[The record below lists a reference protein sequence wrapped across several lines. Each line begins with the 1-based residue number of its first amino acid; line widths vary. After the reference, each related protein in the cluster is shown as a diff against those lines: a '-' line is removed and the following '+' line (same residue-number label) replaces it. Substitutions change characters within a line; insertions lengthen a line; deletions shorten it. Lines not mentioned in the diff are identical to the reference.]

1 MSNKKFILGICG
13 GIGSGKSEVLKI
25 LESEGWFVIDADKV
39 VHGLYEPGGPG
50 QRKIADFFGNE
61 FLRSD
66 GSVNRNKLRKV
77 VFEDIKKLKILN
89 ALIHPLVFSEI
100 GRILDGVE
108 KDRIAIEAV
117 YFEDKYLGGL
127 VDGLLL
133 IERPREDVK
142 SFLLGIGGFSERMV
156 DNLLGVDVVPSRVE
170 AKVVNNSTLKDL
182 KKKVI
187 IEVERIIS

>member
-1 MSNKKFILGICG
+1 MSDKKFILGICG
-13 GIGSGKSEVLKI
+13 CIGSGKSEVLSV
-25 LESEGWFVIDADKV
+25 LEGEGWFVIDADKV
-39 VHGLYEPGGPG
+39 VHDLYESGGPG
-50 QRKIADFFGNE
+50 QRKIADFFGDE

-77 VFEDIKKLKILN
+77 VFEDVKKLKILN

-108 KDRIAIEAV
+108 TDKVAIEAV
-117 YFEDKYLGGL
+117 YFEGKHLGGL

-142 SFLLGIGGFSERMV
+142 SFLVGTGGFSERMV
-156 DNLLGVDVVPSRVE
+156 DNLLGMDIVPSRVE

-187 IEVERIIS
+187 IEVEKIIP